1 MEIATPN
8 GSCDLARDV
17 WVTEEP
23 RGASG
28 HGEQARPQTD
38 RAPDAGRRVDGRQS
52 PLEGCDDDTPRQGRA
67 TGAGSGG
74 RDFAA
79 VGPDKLWLADITF
92 VPTATVNDLATLLQS
107 QVANERP
114 EVRLCTAIMRVVY
127 WWLAY
132 SQRRSFQARQGRC

>member
-1 MEIATPN
+1 M
-8 GSCDLARDV
+8 
-17 WVTEEP
+17 VTEDP

-52 PLEGCDDDTPRQGRA
+52 EGCDDDTPRQGRA

-92 VPTATVNDLATLLQS
+92 VPTATVNDLATQLQS
-107 QVANERP
+107 PGGSLCPLSPTP
-114 EVRLCTAIMRVVY
+114 EALGGCQCVVSSCAGCFFLSRRGTCPRVYGDETRTV
-127 WWLAY
+127 
-132 SQRRSFQARQGRC
+132 